1 MIIYDISRELF
12 SAPVYPGD
20 PAPQIQKIKGFEFG
34 DIYNLSALYAC
45 THTGTHIDAPLH
57 FFDDGGDVASIPL
70 EKCMGNAAVITL
82 PAGPITGEVVER
94 YFPRYI
100 SKVILRTQPDNVFFG
115 GAAED
120 IADVVAAH
128 AADGHHVAR
137 LVRHAVEAVR
147 LQKVKAVR
155 QPGQRHVLPG
165 VLQRPR
171 PQVTGQGAID
181 HAALHQLDGQ
191 IAVIAAHVDEPR
203 ALRTHVRAQ
212 RKARRQPD
220 LK

>member
-12 SAPVYPGD
+12 SAPIYPGD

-57 FFDDGGDVASIPL
+57 FFDEGEDVAAIPL

-120 IADVVAAH
+120 IAALGYDLLGYDCVSLGGENEAAAH
-128 AADGHHVAR
+128 RALLGAGTVLLENLD
-137 LVRHAVEAVR
+137 LT
-147 LQKVKAVR
+147 KVKDGTYYLVALPIKAEGLEGAFCRAVLLENDK
-155 QPGQRHVLPG
+155 GFG
-165 VLQRPR
+165 
-171 PQVTGQGAID
+171 
-181 HAALHQLDGQ
+181 
-191 IAVIAAHVDEPR
+191 
-203 ALRTHVRAQ
+203 
-212 RKARRQPD
+212 
-220 LK
+220 

>member
-82 PAGPITGEVVER
+82 PAGLITGEVVER

-120 IADVVAAH
+120 IAALGYDLLGYDCVSLGGENEAAAH
-128 AADGHHVAR
+128 RALLGAGTVLLENLD
-137 LVRHAVEAVR
+137 LS
-147 LQKVKAVR
+147 KVKDGTYYLVALPIKAEGLEGAFSRAVLLENDK
-155 QPGQRHVLPG
+155 GFG
-165 VLQRPR
+165 
-171 PQVTGQGAID
+171 
-181 HAALHQLDGQ
+181 
-191 IAVIAAHVDEPR
+191 
-203 ALRTHVRAQ
+203 
-212 RKARRQPD
+212 
-220 LK
+220 

>member
-12 SAPVYPGD
+12 SAPIYPGD

-120 IADVVAAH
+120 IAALGYDLLGYDRVSLGGENEAAAH
-128 AADGHHVAR
+128 RALLGAGTVLLENLD
-137 LVRHAVEAVR
+137 LS
-147 LQKVKAVR
+147 KVKDGTYYLVALPIKAEGLEGAFCRAVLLENDK
-155 QPGQRHVLPG
+155 GFG
-165 VLQRPR
+165 
-171 PQVTGQGAID
+171 
-181 HAALHQLDGQ
+181 
-191 IAVIAAHVDEPR
+191 
-203 ALRTHVRAQ
+203 
-212 RKARRQPD
+212 
-220 LK
+220 

>member
-115 GAAED
+115 GAA
-120 IADVVAAH
+120 
-128 AADGHHVAR
+128 
-137 LVRHAVEAVR
+137 
-147 LQKVKAVR
+147 
-155 QPGQRHVLPG
+155 
-165 VLQRPR
+165 
-171 PQVTGQGAID
+171 
-181 HAALHQLDGQ
+181 
-191 IAVIAAHVDEPR
+191 
-203 ALRTHVRAQ
+203 
-212 RKARRQPD
+212 
-220 LK
+220 

>member
-12 SAPVYPGD
+12 SAPIYPGD

-120 IADVVAAH
+120 IAALGYDLLGYDCVSLGGENEAAAH
-128 AADGHHVAR
+128 RALLGAGTVLLENLD
-137 LVRHAVEAVR
+137 LS
-147 LQKVKAVR
+147 KVKDGTYYLVALPIKAEGLEGAFSRAVLLENDK
-155 QPGQRHVLPG
+155 GFG
-165 VLQRPR
+165 
-171 PQVTGQGAID
+171 
-181 HAALHQLDGQ
+181 
-191 IAVIAAHVDEPR
+191 
-203 ALRTHVRAQ
+203 
-212 RKARRQPD
+212 
-220 LK
+220 

>member
-120 IADVVAAH
+120 IAALGYDLLGYDCVSLGDENEAAAH
-128 AADGHHVAR
+128 RALLGAGTVLLENLD
-137 LVRHAVEAVR
+137 LS
-147 LQKVKAVR
+147 KVKDGTYYLVALPIKAEGLEGAFCRAVLLENDK
-155 QPGQRHVLPG
+155 GFG
-165 VLQRPR
+165 
-171 PQVTGQGAID
+171 
-181 HAALHQLDGQ
+181 
-191 IAVIAAHVDEPR
+191 
-203 ALRTHVRAQ
+203 
-212 RKARRQPD
+212 
-220 LK
+220 